1 MVRLALLVRMV
12 QLVLQV
18 CKVFKVGQVLPGFRD
33 IKVGRVILVP
43 QAQLVDLKENMVPQ
57 VFKVIKVGKV

>member
-1 MVRLALLVRMV
+1 MVRLVLLVQMV
-12 QLVLQV
+12 RLVLQV
-18 CKVFKVGQVLPGFRD
+18 CKAFKDGQALPGFRD

>member
-1 MVRLALLVRMV
+1 MVRLVLLVQMV

-43 QAQLVDLKENMVPQ
+43 QVQLVDLKENMVPQ